1 MARELPAP
9 LRALLLDQ
17 EGVLTRQQ
25 ALAVGMTG
33 KAVRAS
39 LESGRW
45 QRLQLGVYAAF
56 SGEPP
61 RAALLWAAVLRA
73 GPGAVLSHQTA
84 AELYGLLP
92 GQAPLIHVTV
102 PSGSRVAGPPGVR
115 VHYSGR
121 LAQARHPVL
130 APPRTRLDDTVL
142 DLAGQA
148 ATLDDAVSLILLA
161 VGGRRTTPDRLLAAM
176 SRRSRLS
183 RRAELRGAAE
193 AARRG
198 VHSLLEYRYLMW
210 VERPHGL
217 PPGNRQR
224 RVVREGRR
232 EYQDIAYDAYRTVVE
247 LDGLAAH
254 PAQSRWRDTRRDN
267 LNTAFGLATIRL
279 GYLEVSGQPCASA
292 GLVGRALAG
301 RGWTGSLRRCG
312 PSCGLPGDAG

>member
-1 MARELPAP
+1 MAMELPEP
-9 LRALLLDQ
+9 LRALLTEQ
-17 EGVLTRQQ
+17 RGVLTRQQ
-25 ALAVGMTG
+25 AIAGGMTG

-39 LESGRW
+39 VESGRW

-61 RAALLWAAVLRA
+61 RTALLWAAVLRA
-73 GPGAVLSHQTA
+73 GPDAVLSHQTA

-92 GQAPLIHVTV
+92 GPAPLIHVTV
-102 PSGSRVAGPPGVR
+102 PSGSRVVAPRGVR
-115 VHYSGR
+115 LHYSGR

-142 DLAGQA
+142 DLAGRA
-148 ATLDDAVSLILLA
+148 ATLDDAISLILQA
-161 VGGRRTTPDRLLAAM
+161 VGSRRTTPGRLLAAM
-176 SRRSRLS
+176 SRRSRLP
-183 RRAELRGAAE
+183 RRADLLSAVE
-193 AARRG
+193 AARQG
-198 VHSLLEYRYLMW
+198 VHSLLEYRYLMR

-254 PAQSRWRDTRRDN
+254 PAQARWRDTRRDI
-267 LNTAFGLATIRL
+267 LNTAFGLASIRR
-279 GYLEVSGQPCASA
+279 GYLEVSGRPCASA
-292 GLVGRALAG
+292 ALIAQALAR
-301 RGWTGSLRRCG
+301 RGWAGTLRRCG
-312 PSCGLPGDAG
+312 PSCELPGAAG

>member
-1 MARELPAP
+1 MTRELPAQ
-9 LRALLLDQ
+9 LRALLRDQ

-25 ALAVGMTG
+25 VLAAGLTR
-33 KAVRAS
+33 KTIEARVR
-39 LESGRW
+39 SGRW

-61 RAALLWAAVLRA
+61 RAARLWAAVLRA
-73 GPGAVLSHQTA
+73 GPDAVLSHQTA
-84 AELYGLLP
+84 AELHGLFP
-92 GQAPLIHVTV
+92 GPAPLIHVTV
-102 PSGSRVAGPPGVR
+102 PSGSRVVPPPGVR

-121 LAQARHPVL
+121 QAQARHPAL

-148 ATLDDAVSLILLA
+148 AALDDAVSLILLA
-161 VGGRRTTPDRLLAAM
+161 VGSRQTTPERLLSAI
-176 SRRSRLS
+176 SSRSRLAW
-183 RRAELRGAAE
+183 RADLLSAVE
-193 AARRG
+193 AAGQG
-198 VHSLLEYRYLMW
+198 VHSLLEYRYLMR

-254 PAQSRWRDTRRDN
+254 PAQARWRDTRRDN

-279 GYLEVSGQPCASA
+279 GYLEVSGHPCASA
-292 GLVGRALAG
+292 ALIARALAR
-301 RGWTGSLRRCG
+301 RGWTGTLRRCG
-312 PSCGLPGDAG
+312 PSCELPRATG